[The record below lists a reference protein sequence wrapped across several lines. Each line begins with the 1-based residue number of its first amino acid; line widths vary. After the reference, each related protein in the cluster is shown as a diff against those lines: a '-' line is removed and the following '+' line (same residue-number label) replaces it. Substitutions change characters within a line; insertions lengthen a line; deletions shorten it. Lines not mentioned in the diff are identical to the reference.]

1 MFRATARASRRGA
14 AATLALLVALTAQG
28 CSRGAPPEARPIP
41 GALPESA
48 RDAARRLPLDGAHN
62 ARDLG
67 GYTTAD
73 GRRLRW
79 GVAYRSDA
87 LGSLSDD
94 DVAYLARLGV
104 REVVDFRSDAERERE
119 PDRLPQIPAP
129 RVVRRPIFGQAL
141 DPAVLRERLLSGQ
154 ARAAEMSEVLV
165 AGNRAFVTDFA
176 AVYGGFLRDLAD
188 SENLPV
194 LFHCTAGK
202 DRAGFAAAALLL
214 ALGVPRDTVMQDYLL
229 TNGFSQAATDHML
242 RVLRVA
248 SFFRTNP
255 DDARPL
261 FEARR
266 EYLQAAFDAIDSRY
280 GSDAAYLRDG
290 LGLDDATRSRLQ
302 ANLLEP

>member
-1 MFRATARASRRGA
+1 VSGTPSRPSRLGA
-14 AATLALLVALTAQG
+14 ALVLLAAVAALG
-28 CSRGAPPEARPIP
+28 CERGVAPQARDIP
-41 GALPESA
+41 SALPESA

-67 GYTTAD
+67 GYATAD
-73 GRRLRW
+73 GRRVRW

-87 LGSLSDD
+87 LGSLSDE
-94 DVAYLARLGV
+94 DVTYVARLGLH
-104 REVVDFRSDAERERE
+104 EVVDFRSDAERERE
-119 PDRLPQIPAP
+119 PDRLPQAAP
-129 RVVRRPIFGQAL
+129 RVVLRPIVGEAL

-154 ARAAEMSEVLV
+154 ARAAEMSEMLV

-176 AVYGGFLRDLAD
+176 TVYGGFLRDLAD

-202 DRAGFAAAALLL
+202 DRTGFAAAALLL
-214 ALGVPRDTVMQDYLL
+214 ALGVPRDMVMEDYLL
-229 TNGFSQAATDHML
+229 TNGFSQAATDHL
-242 RVLRVA
+242 LTVLRVA

-280 GSDAAYLRDG
+280 GSDEAYLRDG
-290 LGLDDATRSRLQ
+290 LGLDDATRSRLR

>member
-1 MFRATARASRRGA
+1 MPRTTARASRRA
-14 AATLALLVALTAQG
+14 RAVLACLAVIAAQG
-28 CSRGAPPEARPIP
+28 CDRGAPPEIRAIP
-41 GALPESA
+41 SALPESS
-48 RDAARRLPLDGAHN
+48 RDASRLLPLDGAHN

-67 GYTTAD
+67 GYAAAD
-73 GRRLRW
+73 GRRVRW

-87 LGSLSDD
+87 LGSLSDE
-94 DVAYLARLGV
+94 DVSYLARLGV

-119 PDRLPQIPAP
+119 PDRLPPSPAP
-129 RVVRRPIFGQAL
+129 RVVLRPIFGEAL

-154 ARAAEMSEVLV
+154 ARAAEMSEMLV
-165 AGNRAFVTDFA
+165 AGNRAFVNDFA
-176 AVYGGFLRDLAD
+176 TVYGGFLRDLAD
-188 SENLPV
+188 DGNVPV

-214 ALGVPRDTVMQDYLL
+214 ALGVPRDTVMKDYLL

-242 RVLRVA
+242 TVLRVA

-290 LGLDDATRSRLQ
+290 LGLDDATQSRLR
-302 ANLLEP
+302 ANLLE

>member
-1 MFRATARASRRGA
+1 MSRTLPRTSRLGA
-14 AATLALLVALTAQG
+14 ALVLLAALALACERGVAPQ
-28 CSRGAPPEARPIP
+28 ARVIP
-41 GALPESA
+41 SALPESA
-48 RDAARRLPLDGAHN
+48 REAARRLPLDGAHN

-67 GYTTAD
+67 GYATAD
-73 GRRLRW
+73 GQRVRW

-87 LGSLSDD
+87 LGSLSDE

-119 PDRLPQIPAP
+119 PDRLPQAPAP
-129 RVVRRPIFGQAL
+129 RVVPRPIFGDAL
-141 DPAVLRERLLSGQ
+141 DPAELRERLLSGR
-154 ARAAEMSEVLV
+154 ARAADMSEMLV

-188 SENLPV
+188 SENVPV

-242 RVLRVA
+242 TVLRLA
-248 SFFRTNP
+248 SFFRTSP

-266 EYLQAAFDAIDSRY
+266 EYLQAAFDAIDSHY
-280 GSDAAYLRDG
+280 GSDEAYLRDG
-290 LGLDDATRSRLQ
+290 LGLDDATRSRLR

>member
-1 MFRATARASRRGA
+1 MSRATPRASRRTA
-14 AATLALLVALTAQG
+14 SILALVALSALG
-28 CSRGAPPEARPIP
+28 CSRGSPPEARPIP
-41 GALPESA
+41 GALPASA

-67 GYTTAD
+67 GYATAD
-73 GRRLRW
+73 GRRVRW

-87 LGSLSDD
+87 LGSLSDE
-94 DVAYLARLGV
+94 DVSYLGRLGV
-104 REVVDFRSDAERERE
+104 REVVDFRSDAERQRE
-119 PDRLPQIPAP
+119 PDRLPQKPSP
-129 RVVRRPIFGQAL
+129 RVVLRPIFGEAL

-154 ARAAEMSEVLV
+154 ARAAEMAKMLV

-176 AVYGGFLRDLAD
+176 TIYGGFLRDLAD
-188 SENLPV
+188 SENVPV

-242 RVLRVA
+242 TVLRVA

-266 EYLQAAFDAIDSRY
+266 EYLQAAFDEIDSRY
-280 GSDAAYLRDG
+280 GSDEAYLRDG
-290 LGLDDATRSRLQ
+290 LGLDAATRSRLQ
-302 ANLLEP
+302 ANLLE